1 MSNPIIPREDCT
13 RWMDEIAANR
23 VGNKL
28 VIANVV
34 RKQRG
39 LGRWIKANSGTMGAK
54 LGVRAAYTMGVVG
67 RLFELAGGSMTK
79 STSAQLVDAQ
89 ERVGEV
95 AAALFPAD
103 DGFAERL
110 RDVPWRAQPHLLDE
124 LLAGLFDDLDED
136 GPAPEILA
144 QMFLLVWVA
153 VEVLDA
159 AWTPDPAYEGAGSYV
174 YVEPE

>member
-1 MSNPIIPREDCT
+1 
-13 RWMDEIAANR
+13 MDEIAANR

-28 VIANVV
+28 LIANVV
-34 RKQRG
+34 RKQRP
-39 LGRWIKANSGTMGAK
+39 LGRWIKANSGNLGAK

-67 RLFELAGGSMTK
+67 RLLELAGGSLAK

-95 AAALFPAD
+95 ASGLFPAD
-103 DGFAERL
+103 QGFAVRL
-110 RDVPWRAQPHLLDE
+110 REVSWRAQPHLLDE
-124 LLAGLFDDLDED
+124 LLAGLFDDLGDD

-159 AWTPDPAYEGAGSYV
+159 AWTPDPSYEGAGTYV
-174 YVEPE
+174 YVEPPAATDA